1 MGRRIAP
8 GSPRFPPSTTNRADR
23 KLKRAVSADRQQ
35 DGDSFDVVLVHGKTT
50 DGEGACVLRARP
62 GKLEAGEVRPLRHGR
77 PVGAGEIVSLT
88 PRQESPDVYD
98 VKTVC
103 ELPAG
108 AARAPSEGPA
118 QVATD
123 AYRDAWERTFGA
135 ARTRAALN

>member
-1 MGRRIAP
+1 
-8 GSPRFPPSTTNRADR
+8 
-23 KLKRAVSADRQQ
+23 VSSDQQ
-35 DGDSFDVVLVHGKTT
+35 KDGDSFDVVLVHGKTT

-77 PVGAGEIVSLT
+77 PLSGGEIVCLS
-88 PRQESPDVYD
+88 PRSDSPDVYD

-103 ELPAG
+103 DLPAG
-108 AARAPSEGPA
+108 GASKTGSDGPA

-135 ARTRAALN
+135 GRRPAAMN

>member
-1 MGRRIAP
+1 
-8 GSPRFPPSTTNRADR
+8 
-23 KLKRAVSADRQQ
+23 VSSDRQK

-77 PVGAGEIVSLT
+77 PLGTGEIVSLT
-88 PRQESPDVYD
+88 ARPDSPDVYD

-103 ELPAG
+103 DVPTG
-108 AARAPSEGPA
+108 ATRTPSEGPA

-135 ARTRAALN
+135 GRRRASLN